1 MIRYAHIVV
10 TFLFL
15 LLIPFHPS
23 FAQYD
28 DLEFDHITGADGLPD
43 NDINDIVQDYL
54 GFIWIGTN
62 SGLVKYDGFN
72 MNTYCEK
79 PNDTTQLIGSSVF
92 SIYEDKDKNLWIGH
106 SNGVSIYKRSMDSFQ
121 TYLYDPNNT
130 ESYGNAVA
138 NIFQDHLGRIWILT
152 YSKGAIIMVKD
163 STSDDQWS
171 YIISKQYLHNDKDS
185 ASLPSNKIWSAYETD
200 KNVMWLGGFFGLS
213 RYNSGTDNFTTYNV
227 IKERKSTYPNAVI
240 QIFQYKTEDIWFA
253 TYGDTEAFGIF
264 NQETEE
270 TKFISLHNY
279 SIEYFLKDQPGNSSN
294 GIISEIVINEDGT
307 FWIPSLGGGL
317 MHFNPETG
325 NFKSYIHNPQN
336 PKSISLGFNVVGGLC
351 KDYSGVIWFGE
362 THSSL
367 NKLSRPKFVIKHIK
381 YDTNTK
387 DESGLKKTIYQIH
400 EDSDGIL
407 WLGTLE
413 GLSRFDRK
421 TGIYIHYMHDPKDPF
436 SICNNRIIHILEDR
450 EGYLWFAT
458 NNGLSKFDK
467 NINRFTN
474 FYYNPNDLSGL
485 PYHNLV
491 CLVEDLN
498 GDIYIGAD
506 NGILSKYVR
515 DQDTFINYFKSQ
527 DQFSQSDTLGI
538 IGEIRI
544 DEEGFIWFT
553 SGGNLNKF
561 HPKKGLVKKYY
572 FDDLFKEDNPSGLF
586 YDSKGRFW
594 MGRRRDGL
602 LRFDKQTEEYKVY
615 SINDGLPDEAVGVVL
630 EDDNGNLWIR
640 TGSSICRFD
649 PDEEV
654 FRKIIDLDSYQ
665 PLNTY
670 AAFES
675 TITGEMYF
683 AGDGGLY
690 IFHPDSIQDNPF
702 PPRVVFTNIK
712 VFNESIKLGKDSPLE
727 KHINVAEQV
736 KLNHWQNDFSIE
748 FAALHFVDQR
758 RNQYKYILKGYDENW
773 REGDESRLA
782 RYTNMSPGEYLF
794 RVIVSNSDGVWN
806 EEGASIKIIILPP
819 WWATTWAYI
828 LYILII
834 LSIIYFTWKLQLKRV
849 RIKHDYEMSKFEAE
863 KMHEVDEMK
872 TRFFTNISH
881 EFRTPLTLIQ
891 GPAKQIIEKSDDQS
905 ITDSASLIHRSAD
918 KLNSLVDQLLDL
930 SKLEAGEMTLRTSQI
945 DVIRALKEI
954 IFSFTPLAEK
964 KKITLRF
971 NPSKE
976 QFLIYLDRDKFD
988 KIITNILSN
997 AFKFTAENGQISI
1010 DVSQKDKI
1018 LEIKI
1023 SDTGIGISNERLP
1036 QIFNRFYQVDGS
1048 HTREQEGTG
1057 IGLALTK
1064 ELVELHKGKIGAES
1078 EESQGTTITI
1088 RFPLGKDHLKPEEI
1102 IDEEEAQ
1109 EKPTRLQ
1116 SEEVFEIKTAPKPAE
1131 LEELTQQDKASL
1143 LIVEDNTDV
1152 RQFIRGVLDDDY
1164 LIFEAVDG
1172 EEGFNKAIEII
1183 PDLIISDVMMPKMD
1197 GFEMCEKLKSDERT
1211 SHIPVI
1217 MLTAKATNKDKIT
1230 GYSTGADDYIM
1241 KPFDEKVLQARVINL
1256 IEQRKKLREH
1266 FKKEGLFSIDDKELT
1281 PIDKIFLQKV
1291 IEVVNNHI
1299 SDTLFGV
1306 ELFASDLAVSRS
1318 LLHKKLVSLIGEPPS
1333 ELIKRIRLTKAAKLL
1348 ENKTG
1353 NISEIA
1359 LEVGFNN
1366 PAYFSDCFRKQF
1378 GELPLKYQQR
1388 FSNH

>member
-1 MIRYAHIVV
+1 MTRYAHIVL

-171 YIISKQYLHNDKDS
+171 YIISKQY
-185 ASLPSNKIWSAYETD
+185 SNKIWSAYETD

-954 IFSFTPLAEK
+954 LLSFTPLAEK